1 MRVITIRRIFFKRVL
16 ADLRAWKIRRA
27 LQYYYSIIDGAL
39 LYLYRPS
46 TDQWS
51 LTVPRRRYLW
61 IFRGCKL
68 DPITIA
74 ISLPSF
80 YLRIMFGL
88 STSNNI
94 VNGWKIIYDNLR
106 IIECYNKYMIKK
118 MYFTCHLIFPF
129 NKNIL
134 WYPIKMVTLFQSL
147 ALYHR
152 MITTIQF
159 KKIQLPTYEDVRRT
173 VPRRLILT
181 RYLYAQRTRL
191 VFTRFRITTFGA
203 EFEYSGHPSTKI
215 SRCI

>member
-1 MRVITIRRIFFKRVL
+1 
-16 ADLRAWKIRRA
+16 
-27 LQYYYSIIDGAL
+27 
-39 LYLYRPS
+39 
-46 TDQWS
+46 
-51 LTVPRRRYLW
+51 
-61 IFRGCKL
+61 
-68 DPITIA
+68 
-74 ISLPSF
+74 
-80 YLRIMFGL
+80 
-88 STSNNI
+88 
-94 VNGWKIIYDNLR
+94 
-106 IIECYNKYMIKK
+106 MIKK